1 MALISRG
8 SSPRGGA
15 SAISSSKPAAVVS
28 SSSHSSTVDNRRKR
42 TLAKQQ
48 QISESIAALARDL
61 TNKTQDGVSAVEELK
76 SAMDTIAAAAAENAA
91 AAEQSLSAVNQ
102 IQKGS
107 TKISQD
113 ASQGAENLAKGQK
126 ALESSMTTIDASAQ
140 RMIQA
145 SKVADNVAKKSNELK
160 EASNNIGASVGMIAE
175 AADQTNLLALNA
187 AIEAA
192 RAKEHGKGFAVVAD
206 ETRSL
211 AAISGQNAET
221 TRTVVG
227 NIQES
232 IEKVEENIVEV
243 QSIIQKSAD
252 EGRGIAAKG
261 TDLTKLTQRAVDNT
275 KLATDKIA
283 TLLKE
288 VDIMQAGSQSIASAA
303 EEQNSAISQSQMA
316 IEAQAAALAQAD
328 QAAQNLSDLAEELKN
343 SVDVAKDAEEI
354 ASVAEELGSAV
365 EEVLKTITE
374 IVSALGQIESA
385 SSIAV
390 DDAKKNMEVAVNCEN
405 YVVES
410 TNLLNDVKNNIDKLK
425 VDLEL
430 ATKNLEEIVVLVD
443 ESVDKGQFT
452 TNEMFSVEKD
462 AKAINKVLRKIEN
475 VVVQTTMLAVSGS
488 IEAARAGE
496 FGKGF
501 AVVSSDIRNLAQ
513 DAGANIEKIVDT
525 MLILDEEIANVVRD
539 WTNASNGQKAEKE
552 TLVAITAQL
561 AEVTKDADE
570 ISRQLEELIKLNN
583 QNIDA
588 LKSAQDGSK
597 GILQASSQANQNAAE
612 SKKAADLIQRTVKD
626 MAVVIEE
633 LAAFADELQQ
643 G

>member
-8 SSPRGGA
+8 TSTKSSVAPATSVA
-15 SAISSSKPAAVVS
+15 SKPVISSQ
-28 SSSHSSTVDNRRKR
+28 SHNTADNRRKR

-48 QISESIAALARDL
+48 QISESIANLARDL

-102 IQKGS
+102 IQKAS
-107 TKISQD
+107 VKISQD
-113 ASQGAENLAKGQK
+113 ALDGADNLARGQK
-126 ALESSMTTIDASAQ
+126 ALELSMTTIDTSAQ

-211 AAISGQNAET
+211 AAISGENAEA
-221 TRTVVG
+221 TRAVVG

-232 IEKVEENIVEV
+232 IEKVEENIIEV
-243 QSIIQKSAD
+243 QGIIQKSAD
-252 EGRGIAAKG
+252 EGRAIAQKG
-261 TDLTKLTQRAVDNT
+261 TDLVKLTERSVENT
-275 KLATDKIA
+275 KQATDKLGV
-283 TLLKE
+283 LLKE
-288 VDIMQAGSQSIASAA
+288 VDIMQAGSQSIASSA
-303 EEQNSAISQSQMA
+303 EEQNSAVNQSQMA
-316 IEAQAAALAQAD
+316 IEAQAAALSQAD

-343 SVDVAKDAEEI
+343 SVDLAKDAEEI

-365 EEVLKTITE
+365 EEVLKTIAE
-374 IVSALGQIESA
+374 IVSALGQIETA
-385 SSIAV
+385 SSLAA
-390 DDAKKNMEVAVNCEN
+390 DDATKNMEIAVNCEN
-405 YVVES
+405 YVVEVS
-410 TNLLNDVKNNIDKLK
+410 DILVNVKGNIDQLKDDLAEAVTNLITIT
-425 VDLEL
+425 EL
-430 ATKNLEEIVVLVD
+430 TD
-443 ESVDKGQFT
+443 ESVNKGQFT

-525 MLILDEEIANVVRD
+525 MLVLDEEISNVVRD
-539 WTNASNGQKAEKE
+539 WTRASEGQKAEKE
-552 TLVAITAQL
+552 TLLSITTQLNNVVKDAESVSNQL
-561 AEVTKDADE
+561 AELNA
-570 ISRQLEELIKLNN
+570 LNN

-597 GILQASSQANQNAAE
+597 GILQASTQANQSSAE
-612 SKKAADLIQRTVKD
+612 SKRAADLIQRTVQD
-626 MAVVIEE
+626 MATVIEE